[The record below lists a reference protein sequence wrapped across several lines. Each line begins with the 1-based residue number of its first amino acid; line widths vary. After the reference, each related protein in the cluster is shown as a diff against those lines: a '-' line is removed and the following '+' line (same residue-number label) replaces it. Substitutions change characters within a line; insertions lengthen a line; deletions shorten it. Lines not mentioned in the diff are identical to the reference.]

1 MEVRPPG
8 RGSSSSRSLA
18 YRSEVEL
25 RHLRCFVAVAEELHF
40 GRAAARLHVAQPAV
54 SQTIR
59 SLENELGL
67 ALFDRGNRS
76 VSLTDAGR
84 MLLDEARST
93 LSRFEDLVAVM
104 GRLRGGQDGSL
115 AIGAV
120 PALPPELVP
129 NLLARVAAAG
139 PGPSVVVRAIP
150 SGRSAAELLHGGALD
165 MVLVRGDVDAPGI
178 GSVVAARE
186 AVGVAVPVEHP
197 LAGRLSVA
205 PSDLSGV
212 PLVSFARTTDPSEFE
227 RIYAP
232 LAAAGLTDL
241 RLAHESHE
249 GAVDATLR
257 LVERGV
263 GLSLKLA
270 SEVKCFASSAVTWR
284 PLDGVELEVA
294 VSAAWRL
301 DRVTP
306 GLRWLIGV
314 LQEDAGSV
322 TGVDELP

>member
-1 MEVRPPG
+1 M
-8 RGSSSSRSLA
+8 
-18 YRSEVEL
+18 EL

-67 ALFDRGNRS
+67 ALFDRANRS
-76 VSLTDAGR
+76 VALTDAGR
-84 MLLDEARST
+84 VLLDEARST

-104 GRLRGGQDGSL
+104 GRLREGQGGSL
-115 AIGAV
+115 SIGAV

-129 NLLARVAAAG
+129 NLLARVAAAA
-139 PGPSVVVRAIP
+139 PGPSVVVRAVP
-150 SGRSAAELLHGGALD
+150 SGRRPAELLHAGALD
-165 MVLVRGDVDAPGI
+165 MVLVRGEVDAPGI

-186 AVGVAVPVEHP
+186 AVGVALPVEHP
-197 LAGRLSVA
+197 LAARLSIA
-205 PSDLSGV
+205 PSDLVGV
-212 PLVSFARTTDPSEFE
+212 PLVSFARTTDPSEFD

-232 LAAAGLTDL
+232 LTAAGLTDL
-241 RLAHESHE
+241 RLLHESHE

-284 PLDGVELEVA
+284 PLDGVQLEVA

-306 GLRWLIGV
+306 ALRWLIDV
-314 LQEDAGSV
+314 LQEEAESARGPMNTHEHLTRNDSC
-322 TGVDELP
+322 

>member
-1 MEVRPPG
+1 M
-8 RGSSSSRSLA
+8 
-18 YRSEVEL
+18 EL

-67 ALFDRGNRS
+67 ALFDRANRT
-76 VSLTDAGR
+76 VALTDAGR
-84 MLLDEARST
+84 VLLDEARST

-104 GRLRGGQDGSL
+104 GRLRDGQGGSL
-115 AIGAV
+115 SIGAA

-129 NLLARVAAAG
+129 DLLARVAAAG
-139 PGPSVVVRAIP
+139 SGPSVVVRAVP
-150 SGRSAAELLHGGALD
+150 SGRPAAELLQSGTLD
-165 MVLVRGDVDAPGI
+165 LVLVRGEVDAPGI
-178 GSVVAARE
+178 ASVVIARE
-186 AVGVAVPVEHP
+186 AVGVALPVTHP
-197 LAGRLSVA
+197 LAAQQSVA

-212 PLVSFARTTDPSEFE
+212 PLVSFARTTDPGEFE
-227 RIYAP
+227 RLYGP
-232 LAAAGLTDL
+232 LVASGLTDL
-241 RLAHESHE
+241 RLVHESHE

-270 SEVKCFASSAVTWR
+270 SEVKCFASSALVWR
-284 PLDGVELEVA
+284 PLGRVALEVA

-306 GLRWLIGV
+306 ALGWLIGV
-314 LQEDAGSV
+314 LQLEAESPVEPMDGH
-322 TGVDELP
+322 EH